1 MPVSVAASDCER
13 TQVRITSQT
22 VLFIATAQQLLW
34 YTALGTGCAPLLQ
47 CISGLSL
54 PPSVGR
60 RVEGWRLLKTYYH
73 ALCHASITK
82 YRRLIRSAVK
92 WVGLVGRC
100 VGTMGWVWSVS
111 WWIGL
116 GWVKKNVTHVHLWE
130 LRGSC
135 APRWHASIKIELYE
149 RNYTGFQK
157 TSTFYFWN
165 NFVTNSQ
172 IWTII
177 GMLNPKKIWHERL
190 TPLST
195 SPVRCSHFTFG
206 NPKSHSSTLSY
217 IQGKVAISD
226 RWGRQ
231 ISKMC
236 MSNFLR
242 I

>member
-1 MPVSVAASDCER
+1 MQVSVAVSDCER

-22 VLFIATAQQLLW
+22 VLFIATAAVVYSLGHGLRTF
-34 YTALGTGCAPLLQ
+34 TAVHRWTQPSTLRGTEG
-47 CISGLSL
+47 
-54 PPSVGR
+54 GR
-60 RVEGWRLLKTYYH
+60 LEIIKNVYH
-73 ALCHASITK
+73 ALCHASIIK

-92 WVGLVGRC
+92 WMGLVGRC

-130 LRGSC
+130 LRGRGSC
-135 APRWHASIKIELYE
+135 APRWHASIKMELYE
-149 RNYTGFQK
+149 RKYTGFQK

-177 GMLNPKKIWHERL
+177 GMLNPNKIWHERL
-190 TPLST
+190 THLST

-226 RWGRQ
+226 RWGGQ